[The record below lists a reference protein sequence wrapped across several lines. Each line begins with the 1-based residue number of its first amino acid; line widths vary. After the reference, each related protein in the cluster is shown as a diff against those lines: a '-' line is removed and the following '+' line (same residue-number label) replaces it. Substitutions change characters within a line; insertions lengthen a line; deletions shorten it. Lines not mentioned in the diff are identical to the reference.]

1 MKVKKRGI
9 MKRWHNARYFC
20 NPHKFDDK
28 VRVRM
33 SGGREEQCLVCVRC
47 GQTVPY
53 HPPRPSRIR
62 RAVDSLAGFFRRN
75 REEATPLSP
84 PLSPDSSKSE
94 ESPS

>member
-9 MKRWHNARYFC
+9 MKRWHLARYFC
-20 NPHKFDDK
+20 NPHKFDEQ

-33 SGGREEQCLVCVRC
+33 SGGRREQCLVCVRC

-62 RAVDSLAGFFRRN
+62 RAVDSVAGFFKRN
-75 REEATPLSP
+75 REATPLSLP
-84 PLSPDSSKSE
+84 PSPDSSKS
-94 ESPS
+94 SDPT